1 MIKLPLSIGSVVL
14 GGKYRNHPL
23 TIASFEKDELN
34 QPILVTDKGKKIK
47 MLTFRIQSILPSAEI
62 MKKISLKKK
71 EDKEK
76 KKAEKEAKAKLKK
89 EDYTMKLMDVLMKE
103 DIDMTTIQMGD
114 NTYEIGFD
122 GGNLVVATDGDNKVF
137 VNDDLLSLMNTLK
150 SIIAKEYEVSDNVG
164 DDRIVNNVMSNMI

>member
-1 MIKLPLSIGSVVL
+1 MIKLPLSVGDTILV
-14 GGKYRNHPL
+14 GKYRNSPFV
-23 TIASFEKDELN
+23 ISGFEKDELN
-34 QPILVTDKGKKIK
+34 QPLISNNKGKKIK

-62 MKKISLKKK
+62 MKKISLRKKA
-71 EDKEK
+71 DKEK

-89 EDYTMKLMDVLMKE
+89 EDYTMKLMDVLKE